1 MVCIF
6 VWKANW
12 LWLKKIYIIK
22 SIYWRWSIDFKC
34 ILCWYLKCKPEK
46 THFEHLNTHAN
57 LAQVWAATTSPEM
70 ISSETD
76 AAVPPS
82 LFDPRAPLKVTLR
95 RWISVMSVNNSWPP
109 WLWGDF
115 IRKDNLE
122 LLHCW
127 SAVVTVGLHSDE
139 DYFITLWCKQK
150 HWALCSVSAEL
161 PHKFKVLFLRHC
173 MIISSKVTWLSLW
186 QDLLKH

>member
-1 MVCIF
+1 MLNVFCADIWN
-6 VWKANW
+6 VSQRRRISNIWTHTLIWHRYEQRPHHQKWYHLKQTQQSRPHCLIPGLLWKSPCADESV
-12 LWLKKIYIIK
+12 LWVLTI
-22 SIYWRWSIDFKC
+22 
-34 ILCWYLKCKPEK
+34 
-46 THFEHLNTHAN
+46 A
-57 LAQVWAATTSPEM
+57 
-70 ISSETD
+70 
-76 AAVPPS
+76 
-82 LFDPRAPLKVTLR
+82 DPF
-95 RWISVMSVNNSWPP
+95 

-139 DYFITLWCKQK
+139 DYFTTLWCKQK
-150 HWALCSVSAEL
+150 HWALCSISAEL